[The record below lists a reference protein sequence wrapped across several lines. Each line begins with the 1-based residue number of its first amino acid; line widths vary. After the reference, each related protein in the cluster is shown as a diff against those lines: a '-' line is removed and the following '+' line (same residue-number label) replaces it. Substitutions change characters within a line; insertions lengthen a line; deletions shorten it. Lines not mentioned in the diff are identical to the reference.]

1 MTARI
6 SLRCALW
13 YGDRRQ
19 CLVRARCRDRW
30 GHGIASGASSEG
42 ATIDRN
48 DQGSPRQA
56 VEGRGDDDR
65 LQALLAAMEDVVLVL
80 DARGRYLEVPPTNP
94 SRLYRPSAELIG
106 RTLHEVLPAAE
117 ADRFLGWIGDA
128 LRTRRTIH
136 REYRLLIDDQEVWFH
151 GAISPLGDDA
161 VVWVA
166 RDITERKAAEERIRR
181 LNADLEDRVRER
193 TAQVERVSAENL
205 ALLERE
211 QAARAE
217 AEQARAHA
225 AFLAEVSGVFASAL
239 DLDATLA
246 NVARSSLP
254 TFADGA
260 AVDLVEGVDDIRRV
274 AVAHIEPAKE
284 ALLRRLQLEYPLH
297 RAGLETVRPTLRR
310 GRPVLFQSI
319 TDAQLALVAQGP
331 VHLRLLRALGPTSL
345 LIVPL
350 HTRGRV
356 LGALSFL
363 TTTPGRHL
371 SMADAGRAEELAH
384 RAAMAIDN
392 ARLYAEAQ
400 RALAEANRAL
410 AVRDEFI
417 SIASHELLTPLTALK
432 GQLQLAGRRLR
443 HQRGAELV
451 PFIRQAEAQVDRL
464 TKLVRILLDVS
475 RLSSGRFALDR
486 QPVALRPLLSRIVEM
501 ERAASQPPRHIDLVL
516 PASTPVVLADPDRL
530 ELALVNLIEN
540 ARKYSPA
547 DTPIEVRL
555 DDGTDQVRISV
566 RDEGIGIP
574 AEEQEHIFDRF
585 RRGRTIDQGIAGMGL
600 GLYIAAEIVRAH
612 DGRLTVE
619 SAVGAGSTFTVTLAR
634 VRAESDA

>member
-1 MTARI
+1 
-6 SLRCALW
+6 
-13 YGDRRQ
+13 
-19 CLVRARCRDRW
+19 
-30 GHGIASGASSEG
+30 
-42 ATIDRN
+42 
-48 DQGSPRQA
+48 
-56 VEGRGDDDR
+56 
-65 LQALLAAMEDVVLVL
+65 MEDVVLVL

-117 ADRFLGWIGDA
+117 ANRFLGWIGDA
-128 LRTRRTIH
+128 LRTRRTVH
-136 REYRLLIDDQEVWFH
+136 REYRLLIDDQELWFH
-151 GAISPLGDDA
+151 GAISPLGDNA

-166 RDITERKAAEERIRR
+166 RDISERKAAEERIRR
-181 LNADLEDRVRER
+181 LNAELEDRVRER

-217 AEQARAHA
+217 AEQARVHA

-254 TFADGA
+254 AFADGA
-260 AVDLVEGVDDIRRV
+260 AVDLVEAPEHIRRV
-274 AVAHIEPAKE
+274 AVAHIDPDKE
-284 ALLRRLQLEYPLH
+284 ALLRRLQQEYPFH
-297 RAGLETVRPTLRR
+297 RTGLETVRPTLRR
-310 GRPVLFQSI
+310 GQPILFQGI
-319 TDAQLALVAQGP
+319 TDAQLALVARNP
-331 VHLRLLRALGPTSL
+331 VHLQLLLALGPTSL

-350 HTRGRV
+350 RTRGRV
-356 LGALSFL
+356 LGALSFV
-363 TTTPGRHL
+363 TTAPGRQL
-371 SMADAGRAEELAH
+371 GVDDAGRAEELAH

-392 ARLYAEAQ
+392 ARLYADAQQALTEAT
-400 RALAEANRAL
+400 RAL

-443 HQRGAELV
+443 HQRGAELL

-486 QPVALRPLLSRIVEM
+486 QPVALRPLLTHIVEM
-501 ERAASQPPRHIDLVL
+501 ERAASQPPRHIELEL
-516 PASTPVVLADPDRL
+516 PATAPVVLADPDRL
-530 ELALVNLIEN
+530 ELVLVNLIEN

-547 DTPIEVRL
+547 ETPIEVRL
-555 DDGTDQVRISV
+555 DHGADEVRISV

-574 AEEQEHIFDRF
+574 PEEQEHIFDRF
-585 RRGRTIDQGIAGMGL
+585 HRGRAIDQGIAGMGL

-612 DGRLTVE
+612 DGRLAVE
-619 SAVGAGSTFTVTLAR
+619 SAEGAGSTFTVSLPRMRT
-634 VRAESDA
+634 EPDE